1 MGRTKL
7 KSAATTHSPHEKK
20 KHETQNIQP
29 THQSERLKQT
39 DSKPASEPPESH
51 RTPHRS
57 DSNPERRKKEKI
69 RKHTKPRLV
78 VARESLHLAPPS
90 PPALRSASAQREN
103 SSRGALNRNMTAT
116 TFHALSP
123 QPRTRRRRKKRNN
136 DALTQPYEWP
146 LNSRRE
152 RKSNF
157 RKFSFRRTRKENK

>member
-69 RKHTKPRLV
+69 RKHTKTKIGGG
-78 VARESLHLAPPS
+78 S
-90 PPALRSASAQREN
+90 
-103 SSRGALNRNMTAT
+103 
-116 TFHALSP
+116 
-123 QPRTRRRRKKRNN
+123 
-136 DALTQPYEWP
+136 
-146 LNSRRE
+146 
-152 RKSNF
+152 
-157 RKFSFRRTRKENK
+157 